1 VSDDVADQR
10 PLIAH
15 VIYRLAVGGLE
26 NGVVN
31 LVNGLQ
37 ETQFR
42 HAIVTL
48 AGYTDFRDRIR
59 RTDVEVLSLDKRPGK
74 DPGVYARFHRVLRRL
89 RPRVV
94 HTRNLGTIDLQW
106 IAALAGVPVRIH
118 GEHGWDAA
126 DLDGSSPRNLRIR
139 RACRPA
145 IHHYVTM
152 SKDLEHWLDE
162 RVGVRPDRITQI
174 YNGVDV
180 ARFGPGRAPLPD
192 APWAADPDPIVIGT
206 VGRLERTKNQ
216 GLLLEAF
223 ARLVARAPDRSPRLR
238 LLIAGDGPD
247 RAALEAHARALAI
260 ADRVWFTGARA
271 DVPDVMRAL
280 DVFVLPSL
288 NEGISNT
295 LLEAMASAR
304 PVIATAVGGNPELIE
319 DAITGFLVAGQQP
332 DALADRI
339 AAYVANPELASAHGR
354 AGRERAV
361 TRFGL
366 PRMLED
372 YRALYSRLIEA
383 RR

>member
-1 VSDDVADQR
+1 LNAEVDDAR

-31 LVNGLQ
+31 LINGLP
-37 ETQFR
+37 ESAFR
-42 HAIVTL
+42 HAVITL
-48 AGYTDFRDRIR
+48 AGSSDFRDRIR
-59 RTDVEVLSLDKRPGK
+59 RQEVPVISLDKRPGK
-74 DPGVYARFHRVLRRL
+74 DPAVYARFYSTLRRL

-126 DLDGSSPRNLRIR
+126 DLHGTSPSSQRIR

-145 IHHYVTM
+145 IHHHVTV
-152 SKDLEHWLDE
+152 SKDLDRWLGT
-162 RVGVRPDRITQI
+162 RIGVRPDRVSQI

-180 ARFGPGRAPLPD
+180 ERFGPGRARPSD
-192 APWAADPDPIVIGT
+192 APWGAHEHPIVIGT

-216 GLLLEAF
+216 GLLLDAF
-223 ARLVARAPDRSPRLR
+223 ARLVAPVPERSRTLW
-238 LLIAGDGPD
+238 LVVAGDGPD
-247 RAALEAHARALAI
+247 RTSLESRARTLGI
-260 ADRVWFTGARA
+260 AERVWFAGSRS
-271 DVPDVMRAL
+271 DVPAVMRAL

-304 PVIATAVGGNPELIE
+304 PVVATSVGGNPELVE
-319 DAITGFLVAGQQP
+319 DQVTGFLVASQQP
-332 DALADRI
+332 DELADRI
-339 AAYVANPELASAHGR
+339 ARYVSTPELAVSHGR

-361 TRFGL
+361 THFGL

-372 YRALYSRLIEA
+372 YRSLYARLIEA